1 MSWVMAPCR
10 IAHPRSAA
18 HAVRWMRPPSK
29 DLHAHAL
36 VALLQDKE
44 GAVRR
49 AAVGAMCHMSP
60 DVQKE
65 VKWTLVAL
73 SGDQPLMH
81 VRRAFR
87 SATTRMCAEVRNTT
101 ARFIGALEQLTHQD
115 AQERGTPL
123 ALL

>member
-1 MSWVMAPCR
+1 M
-10 IAHPRSAA
+10 
-18 HAVRWMRPPSK
+18 RWLRPPSK
-29 DLHAHAL
+29 DLHAHA
-36 VALLQDKE
+36 VAALLQDKD